1 MRSQNG
7 ALDEDRRV
15 GYLILDQGNVDDIQ
29 LSYFSSNNIGVININ
44 SMPLIKEIP
53 PNLTNEIGKRL
64 YSFLR
69 TIANPALEENLS
81 STRNSVKFMS
91 QFNFVSY
98 EQLLKL
104 LYVKRYEVKDW
115 QLLLFSES
123 DYVRLTTFI
132 ESDDEE
138 ANDLKQLF
146 LNAGII
152 YIHCFHDPKR
162 RFKIGE
168 LSCNA
173 LLQSEV
179 FNLYLSNQYGKIK
192 ELFCG
197 EVADSRTNEKLFY
210 KSIVDGYSEILK
222 CHQEIDMSKISTI
235 QKVAYLHNFA
245 TIETLKTY
253 PCSFN
258 CTKIK
263 QFVQNI
269 ASSREREMF
278 SGYLDIYSGNTKKRL
293 SMYESLEKL
302 KKDVVDRN
310 TIHVGGTSAS
320 NLYEIK
326 SLAITQ
332 YFFYFYNHILYQGFS
347 DIKDFFKPYIEAIIC
362 ANSDMAEKPTY
373 LGDIVFTNIKYS
385 VEYFDLDIMTKF
397 ISTKDLSTLVN
408 TYGVKQLNAGTQEV
422 KFLADCFK
430 NLCHSIVVN
439 KTYGLWGSS
448 FSALSNLTLML
459 NLADLDMVGKET
471 VSAAVE
477 ELLSDVTFSNIFFS
491 ISYPDFRQSL
501 RELSKL
507 CVSLIFH
514 RNFELVHQII
524 NVDKFF
530 EYAINVHFNSIRHLI
545 AQFLSKDKETTDKI
559 QALIDAT
566 EDFDRKVILL
576 RLFYQQIADDTIKQ
590 KYKDTLSVSFSQLP
604 IEAIYDFSFSGWL
617 TPNQDSIKEFLN
629 GILEISRKE
638 TSNMRSYPNPVDSEL
653 ECAYLLHINEMIP
666 DLNIL
671 KELSEGRPHLQFLLD
686 PDSFDYSQVD
696 FSDYM
701 WENFARQEKYMT
713 YFITHKDDIIPRIQ
727 KRIGTGEASEIE
739 KRVLFG
745 FLLTGNDVWKM

>member
-222 CHQEIDMSKISTI
+222 CHQEIDMSKISTS
-235 QKVAYLHNFA
+235 QKVAYLHNLA

-347 DIKDFFKPYIEAIIC
+347 DIK
-362 ANSDMAEKPTY
+362 
-373 LGDIVFTNIKYS
+373 
-385 VEYFDLDIMTKF
+385 
-397 ISTKDLSTLVN
+397 ISLS
-408 TYGVKQLNAGTQEV
+408 
-422 KFLADCFK
+422 
-430 NLCHSIVVN
+430 H
-439 KTYGLWGSS
+439 
-448 FSALSNLTLML
+448 
-459 NLADLDMVGKET
+459 
-471 VSAAVE
+471 
-477 ELLSDVTFSNIFFS
+477 
-491 ISYPDFRQSL
+491 
-501 RELSKL
+501 
-507 CVSLIFH
+507 
-514 RNFELVHQII
+514 
-524 NVDKFF
+524 
-530 EYAINVHFNSIRHLI
+530 
-545 AQFLSKDKETTDKI
+545 
-559 QALIDAT
+559 
-566 EDFDRKVILL
+566 
-576 RLFYQQIADDTIKQ
+576 
-590 KYKDTLSVSFSQLP
+590 
-604 IEAIYDFSFSGWL
+604 
-617 TPNQDSIKEFLN
+617 
-629 GILEISRKE
+629 
-638 TSNMRSYPNPVDSEL
+638 
-653 ECAYLLHINEMIP
+653 
-666 DLNIL
+666 IL
-671 KELSEGRPHLQFLLD
+671 KL
-686 PDSFDYSQVD
+686 
-696 FSDYM
+696 
-701 WENFARQEKYMT
+701 
-713 YFITHKDDIIPRIQ
+713 
-727 KRIGTGEASEIE
+727 
-739 KRVLFG
+739 
-745 FLLTGNDVWKM
+745 